1 MALNFPS
8 GVPSGTKYTGD
19 NGITY
24 VFDGIRWIGY
34 SSKTL
39 LTTTNAILNN
49 GYVVQVDASGSL
61 VLPQYTLPVT
71 TGSYGQVLTWP
82 FIGST
87 LTWTS
92 VGGGGSTTSLYLS
105 ADSITFSDG
114 SIQTTAYNQSPPWVL
129 SSSSG
134 ATVSISNGFFGNTLE
149 VSTGT
154 YITFN
159 DPVSGY
165 NGATVLG
172 VIPTNAIAEQTTS
185 TVLLSLDD
193 PVSIYGPG
201 VVISGAADFFGFTGT
216 AITLGYAAQ
225 AIWSNSSGG
234 QSGKIEV
241 KAGQKAWIYDY
252 SGNVTF
258 PDGTVQTT
266 AFTGSASTSTLVNGS
281 YTVRL
286 NTDGK
291 LTLPG
296 GIATLMAGYPGYSD
310 TSYIATL
317 VGTEAYVASTDGT
330 KWVGINADGNGE
342 ISTGGKIWTFGQDGT
357 TQFPNDTIKAPT
369 ALSIATPTTSG
380 IPASVANWNGGG
392 GWNQGYYNNLA
403 TTGGSGTGLTVN
415 VAAGGGGYINITAIT
430 IHTPGSG
437 YNDGD
442 VITINN
448 ENNIPGTF
456 TITTRKNTWQF
467 GTDGGLTFPDSS
479 VQTTAF
485 TGTSIPVLGNFA
497 FSGNTLSN
505 TLSDAITLQ
514 VGGNSWTFGTN
525 GGLTFP
531 DSSVQ
536 TTAFTGLD
544 LSWPVN
550 NTTGTSGP
558 VNIAIGQDANA
569 GTQSVVIG
577 GLAGSL
583 TPGQNVVSIGYQAGY
598 NSQGDYSVA
607 VGASSGSQSQGIGA
621 IALGNSAGSTNQG
634 INAIAIGANAGYNYQ
649 SPYAIAIGANAGFGG
664 STPQSTST
672 IIINATSNEIDGV
685 PNQTNSFYVAP
696 IRNATT
702 DSGVLYYNPTTFEVT
717 YGTSPTLQSTAA
729 STAPANP
736 NLGDIWY
743 DTSTDIVSEYINDGI
758 GSYWVDVDGPT
769 VANVNYVQPPSR
781 ISTSTTTTVLS
792 AGTTVTTILN
802 GFKGYAIYS
811 LRVSTASWVVL
822 YSSTATMIA
831 DASRSI
837 VTDPAVGSG
846 VLAEAITTSS
856 ATLYFSPALFGYSS
870 EAVPNTN
877 IPIKVYNN
885 GTVSTSI
892 TVTITILKLES

>member
-296 GIATLMAGYPGYSD
+296 GIATLMAGYPGYSG

-342 ISTGGKIWTFGQDGT
+342 ISTGGKIWTFGQDGNLT
-357 TQFPNDTIKAPT
+357 LPNGSKINTNSDG
-369 ALSIATPTTSG
+369 ALDLLAGPGENGYAEIGSNNSHNWMWVDNAGSYIQTS
-380 IPASVANWNGGG
+380 
-392 GWNQGYYNNLA
+392 
-403 TTGGSGTGLTVN
+403 
-415 VAAGGGGYINITAIT
+415 
-430 IHTPGSG
+430 
-437 YNDGD
+437 D
-442 VITINN
+442 
-448 ENNIPGTF
+448 
-456 TITTRKNTWQF
+456 
-467 GTDGGLTFPDSS
+467 
-479 VQTTAF
+479 
-485 TGTSIPVLGNFA
+485 GNF
-497 FSGNTLSN
+497 GK
-505 TLSDAITLQ
+505 Q
-514 VGGNSWTFGTN
+514 WTFGTD

>member
-296 GIATLMAGYPGYSD
+296 GIATLMAGYPGYSG

-342 ISTGGKIWTFGQDGT
+342 ISTGGKIWTFGQDGNLT
-357 TQFPNDTIKAPT
+357 LPNGSKINTNSDG
-369 ALSIATPTTSG
+369 ALDLLAGPGENGYAEIGSNNSHNWMWVDNAGSYIQTS
-380 IPASVANWNGGG
+380 
-392 GWNQGYYNNLA
+392 
-403 TTGGSGTGLTVN
+403 
-415 VAAGGGGYINITAIT
+415 
-430 IHTPGSG
+430 
-437 YNDGD
+437 DGNFGKQW
-442 VITINN
+442 T
-448 ENNIPGTF
+448 
-456 TITTRKNTWQF
+456 F

-514 VGGNSWTFGTN
+514 VGGNSWTFGTD

>member
-24 VFDGIRWIGY
+24 VFDGTKWIGY

-49 GYVVQVDASGSL
+49 GHAVQVDASGSL
-61 VLPQYTLPVT
+61 VLPHYTLPVT

-82 FIGST
+82 FVGNT
-87 LTWTS
+87 LTWTTVS
-92 VGGGGSTTSLYLS
+92 GGGGGSTASLYLA
-105 ADSITFSDG
+105 ADSITFLDG
-114 SIQTTAYNQSPPWVL
+114 SVQTTAYTPSPTWVL

-134 ATVSISNGFFGNTLE
+134 ATVSISNGFFGSTLE

-165 NGATVLG
+165 NGATILG
-172 VIPTNAIAEQTTS
+172 VIPTNAIGEQTTN

-201 VVISGAADFFGFTGT
+201 VVISGAADNFGFTGT

-225 AIWSNSSGG
+225 AVWSNSSGG
-234 QSGKIEV
+234 QNGKIEV
-241 KAGQKAWIYDY
+241 KAGQKAWLYDY

-266 AFTGSASTSTLVNGS
+266 AFTGTSYVSGGGSIGSFGTDLGIGSNYAQNNPAVLFSDDDMLIRTGGTSGHGTIGAMYIASSEDLFIGKASGSLTDATSLAGGGAYSTYINFNYNGTTIDITAGENTLSVDSTTGLLYNGSLIGASTSTLVNGT
-281 YTVRL
+281 YTFSL
-286 NTDGK
+286 NS
-291 LTLPG
+291 
-296 GIATLMAGYPGYSD
+296 I
-310 TSYIATL
+310 
-317 VGTEAYVASTDGT
+317 
-330 KWVGINADGNGE
+330 GN
-342 ISTGGKIWTFGQDGT
+342 
-357 TQFPNDTIKAPT
+357 
-369 ALSIATPTTSG
+369 
-380 IPASVANWNGGG
+380 
-392 GWNQGYYNNLA
+392 
-403 TTGGSGTGLTVN
+403 
-415 VAAGGGGYINITAIT
+415 
-430 IHTPGSG
+430 
-437 YNDGD
+437 
-442 VITINN
+442 VI
-448 ENNIPGTF
+448 
-456 TITTRKNTWQF
+456 
-467 GTDGGLTFPDSS
+467 FPDGST
-479 VQTTAF
+479 QTTA
-485 TGTSIPVLGNFA
+485 A
-497 FSGNTLSN
+497 
-505 TLSDAITLQ
+505 
-514 VGGNSWTFGTN
+514 
-525 GGLTFP
+525 
-531 DSSVQ
+531 
-536 TTAFTGLD
+536 
-544 LSWPVN
+544 SWPVN

-558 VNIAIGQDANA
+558 VNIAIGQYANA

-577 GLAGSL
+577 GLAGNL

-607 VGASSGSQSQGIGA
+607 VGASSGSQSQGFGA
-621 IALGNSAGSTNQG
+621 VAFGNSAGSTNQG
-634 INAIAIGANAGYNYQ
+634 MNAIAIGANAGYNYQ

-685 PNQTNSFYVAP
+685 PDQENSFYVAP

-702 DSGVLYYNPTTFEVT
+702 NSGVLFYNPTTFEVT

-729 STAPANP
+729 GTPPANP

-743 DTSTDIVSEYINDGI
+743 DTSTDIVSEYINDGVS
-758 GSYWVDVDGPT
+758 SYWLDVDGPT

-781 ISTSTTTTVLS
+781 ISTSTTTTVLA

-811 LRVSTASWVVL
+811 LQVSTASWVVL
-822 YSSTATMIA
+822 YSSTATMSA

-837 VTDPAVGSG
+837 TTDPAVGSG